1 LNIWLSQVVA
11 VEEQVLV
18 QPFMPQVVAVLVALE
33 TMLQVIH

>member
-18 QPFMPQVVAVLVALE
+18 KAFLAQVVAVLVALE